1 MWNPSSNNQARDRV
15 HRIGQTK
22 DVMIFNL
29 RTKNTI
35 EESLDVILKEK
46 KKHNEEV
53 VEGMIYK
60 EKKNR
65 DG

>member
-1 MWNPSSNNQARDRV
+1 
-15 HRIGQTK
+15 
-22 DVMIFNL
+22 MIFNL

-46 KKHNEEV
+46 RSITEEV

-60 EKKNR
+60 ELKKNR